1 MGNIELEKH
10 IGKIYTREDTEK
22 LGYQNKY
29 IVVELSEEGFWY
41 YLSFIAVLISSFSLG
56 VSVAVW
62 ILKIL

>member
-29 IVVELSEEGFWY
+29 IVAESSEEGFWY

-56 VSVAVW
+56 V
-62 ILKIL
+62 